1 LQTDRASRLSP
12 LAARRLKRKPL
23 ARFPGNCQAT
33 AGVYIFVNTLYRFTT
48 ALGLVFAA
56 VVSSL
61 AQDEVVEFDPREV
74 GGLLSPLELTGLVVA
89 GFVWLLYWQLLKRAI
104 LIRAFCVWFPTAML
118 GIVALLMWLSNVTS
132 SSSFPGSVLEVLAF
146 FAIGINIPGLFPVW
160 LLGSIFLNYL
170 PVGARPLI
178 AGGLFWFSWYFI
190 LRFLRWRTTLE
201 ERIVLKLS
209 E

>member
-1 LQTDRASRLSP
+1 HQDQVDVRSRRPSQVGSKWASQENRRRSTPANTRLQTDRASRLSP

-33 AGVYIFVNTLYRFTT
+33 AGVYIFVNALYRFTT

-104 LIRAFCVWFPTAML
+104 LIRAFCVWFPTA
-118 GIVALLMWLSNVTS
+118 
-132 SSSFPGSVLEVLAF
+132 
-146 FAIGINIPGLFPVW
+146 
-160 LLGSIFLNYL
+160 
-170 PVGARPLI
+170 
-178 AGGLFWFSWYFI
+178 
-190 LRFLRWRTTLE
+190 
-201 ERIVLKLS
+201 
-209 E
+209 